1 MTAKQP
7 DFREVAVATLEAIGQ
22 ELAEHADQ
30 YIGPLQK
37 YTTDIDLHIHI
48 EPGEIPT
55 IEVEK
60 SLAPESVV
68 RKYQI
73 GEWRFT

>member
-7 DFREVAVATLEAIGQ
+7 DFREIAVATLEAIGQ

-37 YTTDIDLHIHI
+37 YTMGIDVCIHI

-60 SLAPESVV
+60 TQTPESII

>member
-1 MTAKQP
+1 MTTKQP
-7 DFREVAVATLEAIGQ
+7 DFREIAVATLEAIGQ

-37 YTTDIDLHIHI
+37 YTTDIDVRIHI
-48 EPGEIPT
+48 EPGETPV

-60 SLAPESVV
+60 SLTPESVV
-68 RKYQI
+68 RKYEI